1 MTLVFNHLKWVLL
14 QAYVIHKFPNHPWQA
29 TSVNYKLIRKIKDDK
44 FDAEE
49 LDQYTLLTQL
59 GVRDLQ
65 VAVVDSADNR
75 LLFFEDYIFNGL
87 NSYDELMVVL
97 RSS

>member
-1 MTLVFNHLKWVLL
+1 M
-14 QAYVIHKFPNHPWQA
+14 VIIASYIINPLQA

-87 NSYDELMVVL
+87 NSYDELMVVV
-97 RSS
+97 RSLYDSHELLMAGFWN